1 MLLETYLKNN
11 NTNIRQ
17 MHIVSGIPETT
28 VRGINKRDFSKWS
41 VTHFDAI
48 ARTVGKERHVVM
60 QELEALKEQGDSQ
73 EVEREIALTKKR
85 IQRLTDKIS
94 ALNIPD
100 VPKKADKKTGDDDI
114 LSFI

>member
-1 MLLETYLKNN
+1 MGIGHCIVEATENCPAAYRCIDCMYLCS
-11 NTNIRQ
+11 TR
-17 MHIVSGIPETT
+17 SDIPEM
-28 VRGINKRDFSKWS
+28 VQMIKHLNSN
-41 VTHFDAI
+41 
-48 ARTVGKERHVVM
+48 
-60 QELEALKEQGDSQ
+60 LEALKEQGDSQ